1 METKSTFRRLLGYA
15 YRYKLTYLILGI
27 TMIVGVSLDLVI
39 AWYLNQITNAAV
51 GANSS
56 AWPFLIG
63 AGAVIL
69 VFTVINGYVDIYFKT
84 RVSSK
89 IRNDIR
95 LGTLEK
101 LLCLPAEYYRKNHSG
116 ELLSRLTSDN
126 QAIGQACS
134 ETLITLIRNPLLAL
148 LSFIYLL
155 TLNWKLALICIFI
168 GPVTMLIGGLFGK
181 MLRRNS
187 NELQNAIAEMTSR
200 IQEIIGSSFVF
211 KSFGLEG
218 KLLQIFR
225 GKSNEVS
232 RVEIHGGKIVASVTG
247 AATGIGI
254 LAFIV
259 TFITG
264 GYFVARGDMAV
275 GGLIAF
281 IQLMNHLTWPFTGL
295 ASLWGDLQQAIGA
308 ADRIFK
314 VLDEK
319 AEYHSIPESLESKPG
334 FQSME
339 LRQIT
344 FGYDRDR
351 PVLHEISLT
360 VEAGRTI
367 AIVGPSGGG
376 KSTLFGLLLGLS
388 RPQQGEIFM
397 NGREVRDMELHEL
410 RNYFSVVPQENCLY
424 SGTIRDNIAD
434 GKRGATEE
442 EIIRAAAD
450 ANAIEFIRQ
459 LPEGLE
465 TEVGEGGSNLSVGQ
479 RQRIAIARA
488 LLRNAPVLLL
498 DEATSSLD
506 NESERLVQEA
516 LSRLKSERTVI
527 VIAHR
532 LSTIRQADQIF
543 VMDQGRVIDQGT
555 HEELMASGGLY
566 EKLHHGLA
574 V

>member
-1 METKSTFRRLLGYA
+1 METKSTFWRLLGYA
-15 YRYKLTYLILGI
+15 GRYKSTYLILGV
-27 TMIVGVSLDLVI
+27 TMIVGVGLDLAI

-51 GANSS
+51 GANPS

-63 AGAVIL
+63 TGAAIL
-69 VFTVINGYVDIYFKT
+69 VFTVINSYVDIYFKT

-148 LSFIYLL
+148 LSFFYLL

-187 NELQNAIAEMTSR
+187 NELQNGIAEMTSR

-211 KSFGLEG
+211 KSFGLE
-218 KLLQIFR
+218 KQLLQRFR
-225 GKSNEVS
+225 TKSDTVS
-232 RVEIHGGKIVASVTG
+232 QIEIQGGKMVATVTG

-254 LAFIV
+254 SAFIV
-259 TFITG
+259 TFIIG
-264 GYFVARGDMAV
+264 GYFVSRGDMAV

-314 VLDEK
+314 VMDEQ
-319 AEYHSIPESLESKPG
+319 AEYRSIPEPLDSKPG

-344 FGYDRDR
+344 FGYDMDR
-351 PVLHEISLT
+351 PVLHEISMT
-360 VEAGRTI
+360 VGVGKTI

-397 NGREVRDMELHEL
+397 NGKGARDMELNEL

-424 SGTIRDNIAD
+424 SGTIRDNIMD
-434 GKRGATEE
+434 GKRDATEE
-442 EIIRAAAD
+442 EVIKAVRD
-450 ANAIEFIRQ
+450 ANAIDFIRQ

-532 LSTIRQADQIF
+532 LSTIRQADHIY

-555 HEELMASGGLY
+555 HEELIASGGLY